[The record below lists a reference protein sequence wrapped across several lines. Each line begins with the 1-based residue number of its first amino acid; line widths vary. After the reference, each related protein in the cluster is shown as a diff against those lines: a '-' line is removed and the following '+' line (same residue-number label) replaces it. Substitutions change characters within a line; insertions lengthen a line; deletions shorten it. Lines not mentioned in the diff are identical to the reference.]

1 VATAIETSDFR
12 KGLKVLYEEKPYQIV
27 DFQHV
32 KPGKGNAFTRTRL
45 KNLLTG
51 SILEVTFKSG
61 EKLDDPDI
69 EEKQMSFLYKEGDVF
84 HFMDQKSYDQVEIQ
98 AAAIGDSAQFL
109 LPEMVCGI
117 MFWRGRAVNIEV
129 PAHVTL
135 KVTYCEPGVRGDTA
149 NNVTKPA
156 TLETGAIVQVP
167 LFVNEGDSIK
177 VDTRIGEYLE
187 RVSIG

>member
-1 VATAIETSDFR
+1 VATAYETSDFR
-12 KGLKVLYEEKPYQIV
+12 KGLKVLYEEKPYQVV

-51 SILEVTFKSG
+51 SVLEVTFKSG
-61 EKLDDPDI
+61 EKLGDPDI
-69 EEKQMSFLYKEGDVF
+69 EEKQMSFLYKEGEVF

-98 AAAIGDSAQFL
+98 AAAIGDSAGFI

-117 MFWRGRAVNIEV
+117 MFWRGRAVNIDV
-129 PAHVTL
+129 PAHVVL

-167 LFVNEGDSIK
+167 LFVNEGDTIK
-177 VDTRIGEYLE
+177 VDTRTGEYLE
-187 RVSIG
+187 RNSIG